1 MKQKKKLN
9 LSGTFAIVLALLVLL
24 IFIPIN
30 LIVSYF
36 DKGFDM
42 TPSKKYTLDDKTV
55 DLINSNSDKTIEIY
69 FLYKLEELTRSD
81 ANELLPLYH
90 TLTQLKEF
98 DNISFKSFDPNEN
111 AALTQSL
118 DPNGTL
124 SPQEGDIIVKCNG
137 ISKKVSHSKIF
148 QENTKGVR
156 EYAGEQLIDSA
167 IAICASGQLPGIYFL
182 TGHGEAPIEDHYSL
196 FVTKMKENDYSV
208 DELDLDKTGVIPDNA
223 NIIYL
228 AGPQQD
234 LTDKEKDL
242 LFEYIENG
250 GALSFLID
258 PCDTKGRFYNIEA
271 VMEKFGLILDYNIV
285 TESNFD
291 NMLQDT
297 DSKQSEYY
305 FRVEYQAGSRYNDEF
320 TQDLTSD
327 IIDQVNAGNFIAG
340 IANTRSLTE
349 IPDFAGGEYTEISSL
364 IKNIQSIDPET
375 KEQVY
380 TTVSKAM
387 GGDEV
392 TAQQADEM
400 LTNYALDFGYYS
412 YNKHTGAK
420 MFTLGTSAVIDD
432 NYANAYT
439 TGTQML
445 ALFSNTWLYDSDV
458 QFDVGNKF
466 NSYDSMTFKSGEEA
480 TRVMVIVYVIPL
492 AIAVIGILVWL
503 KRRHS

>member
-9 LSGTFAIVLALLVLL
+9 LSGAFAIVLAILVLL

-30 LIVSYF
+30 LIVSYY

-55 DLINSNSDKTIEIY
+55 KLINDNSDKTIEIY

-98 DNISFKSFDPNEN
+98 DNIDFKSFDPNEK
-111 AALTQSL
+111 ASLTQSL
-118 DPNGTL
+118 DPSGTL
-124 SPQEGDIIVKCNG
+124 SPQQGDIIIKCNG
-137 ISKKVSHSKIF
+137 ITKKVSHSKIF

-167 IAICASGQLPGIYFL
+167 IAICASGKLPGIYFL

-208 DELDLDKTGVIPDNA
+208 EELDLDKTGVIPDNA

-234 LTDKEKDL
+234 LTDKERDL

-250 GALSFLID
+250 GSLSFLID

-291 NMLQDT
+291 NMLQDR

-305 FRVEYQAGSRYNDEF
+305 FRVEFQAGSRYNDEF

-364 IKNIQSIDPET
+364 IKNISSNGG
-375 KEQVY
+375 Y
-380 TTVSKAM
+380 TTISKSM

-412 YNKHTGAK
+412 FNKHTGAK
-420 MFTLGTSAVIDD
+420 MFALGTSAVIDD
-432 NYANAYT
+432 NYADAYT

-445 ALFSNTWLYDSDV
+445 TLFSNTWLYDSDV

-466 NSYDSMTFKSGEEA
+466 NSYDSMTFKSGSEA
-480 TRVMVIVYVIPL
+480 TRVMVIVYIIPL
-492 AIAVIGILVWL
+492 VIAVIGILVWL

>member
-1 MKQKKKLN
+1 
-9 LSGTFAIVLALLVLL
+9 
-24 IFIPIN
+24 
-30 LIVSYF
+30 
-36 DKGFDM
+36 
-42 TPSKKYTLDDKTV
+42 
-55 DLINSNSDKTIEIY
+55 
-69 FLYKLEELTRSD
+69 
-81 ANELLPLYH
+81 
-90 TLTQLKEF
+90 
-98 DNISFKSFDPNEN
+98 
-111 AALTQSL
+111 
-118 DPNGTL
+118 
-124 SPQEGDIIVKCNG
+124 
-137 ISKKVSHSKIF
+137 
-148 QENTKGVR
+148 
-156 EYAGEQLIDSA
+156 
-167 IAICASGQLPGIYFL
+167 
-182 TGHGEAPIEDHYSL
+182 
-196 FVTKMKENDYSV
+196 MKENDYSV
-208 DELDLDKTGVIPDNA
+208 EELDLDKTGVIPDNA

-234 LTDKEKDL
+234 LTDKERDL

-250 GALSFLID
+250 GSLSFLID

-291 NMLQDT
+291 NMLQDR

-305 FRVEYQAGSRYNDEF
+305 FRVEFQAGSRYNDEF

-364 IKNIQSIDPET
+364 IKNISSNGG
-375 KEQVY
+375 Y
-380 TTVSKAM
+380 TTISKSM

-412 YNKHTGAK
+412 FNKHTGAK
-420 MFTLGTSAVIDD
+420 MFALGTSAVIDD
-432 NYANAYT
+432 NYADAYT

-445 ALFSNTWLYDSDV
+445 TLFSNTWLYDSDV

-466 NSYDSMTFKSGEEA
+466 NSYDSMTFKSGSEA
-480 TRVMVIVYVIPL
+480 TRVMVIVYIIPL
-492 AIAVIGILVWL
+492 VIAVIGILVWL